1 MKKDIQTWPDSIAS
15 TKSTFRLPPCPP
27 KKVGYDLVCQTK
39 VLLHF
44 RPTLPPPPFPGHWSG
59 SDAPR
64 VAPATAPVQT
74 FKFTYVQLVPLGTF
88 SLQSED
94 QVVLKIIPTL
104 QKSVICLGK
113 ILNHIKWRRW
123 LDKVVQLLF
132 PFQLWFVC
140 QHWKQLLPSKKLK
153 VLHSFDPCLV
163 MKCGNAKLGSASKNL
178 LIENLTIWFKASV
191 KICLRF
197 DRLLMN

>member
-1 MKKDIQTWPDSIAS
+1 MTWFA
-15 TKSTFRLPPCPP
+15 KHNFLE
-27 KKVGYDLVCQTK
+27 
-39 VLLHF
+39 LLHF

-74 FKFTYVQLVPLGTF
+74 FKFTPVQLVPLGTF

-123 LDKVVQLLF
+123 LDKVFQLLF

-140 QHWKQLLPSKKLK
+140 QHWKQLLPSKNLK
-153 VLHSFDPCLV
+153 SFTVLIPVLLWNAEMPSWEVLAKTYWLKTWPFDSRPE
-163 MKCGNAKLGSASKNL
+163 SK
-178 LIENLTIWFKASV
+178 SV
-191 KICLRF
+191 
-197 DRLLMN
+197 